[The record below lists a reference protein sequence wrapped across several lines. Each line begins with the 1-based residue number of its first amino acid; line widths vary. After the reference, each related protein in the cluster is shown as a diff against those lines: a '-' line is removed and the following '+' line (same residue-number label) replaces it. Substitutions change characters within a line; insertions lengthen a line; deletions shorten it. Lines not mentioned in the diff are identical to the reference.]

1 MCPRCTHLPCRPNI
15 MQAVLKHHNSMKLR
29 SRCVFTRSRI
39 VLPCIM
45 PAQCSV
51 KYKRADNAAIC
62 GKEICARCRVVRE
75 RHRSAAGC
83 KLSTPI
89 MCALSPAGADHTH
102 TAPCTKPH
110 RAGHA
115 NVVLPH
121 TAAFMWKC
129 NYASQWPHCHH
140 QPRLQNDKMRGF
152 VSERGV
158 QIAHY
163 WLR

>member
-1 MCPRCTHLPCRPNI
+1 MCPRCTHLPCRPYI
-15 MQAVLKHHNSMKLR
+15 MQAVLKHHDSMKLR

-129 NYASQWPHCHH
+129 NYASQWPQRHC
-140 QPRLQNDKMRGF
+140 QPRLRK
-152 VSERGV
+152 ERF
-158 QIAHY
+158 
-163 WLR
+163 RE